1 MRSELRDDLVV
12 VLNFGS
18 KLDQLALGAF
28 AQLHCI
34 AQPHQSHS
42 PTGTIARVHSRRSEA
57 AHDLRSFRSLI
68 AAVRFGLQS
77 QFGAERNV
85 APLKTARASSAYAR
99 QPPALAHALLLDHAG
114 AEQPLPTKRA
124 VMPAHVVVQ
133 LIARQAAEHV

>member
-28 AQLHCI
+28 AQLHC
-34 AQPHQSHS
+34 AVTPFPQPNGH
-42 PTGTIARVHSRRSEA
+42 IARVHSRRSEA
-57 AHDLRSFRSLI
+57 AHDRRSFRSLI

-85 APLKTARASSAYAR
+85 APLKTARASSAYGR